1 VRVTFFRFAE
11 RKSPKKGRPC
21 SLRPHSPVGR
31 AGQPAVL
38 VRGARCGTRCALRAT
53 LKQPQRVS
61 QRRRVSFGT
70 RPPPALRSSAHPE
83 GLGEP
88 TSTRA
93 IAALGPRTRRRFA
106 PRPRGRV
113 QRWPVWLFGWWAV
126 QPLLAAPAA
135 GRLRGGMR
143 VGARMLRALTRR
155 SCLNGAPQA
164 RSEFCGA
171 PRNRPDAGLP
181 LRNAKGSQTGGRL
194 LFGDFLLANQEKVTA
209 PPGAHPGSRPQH
221 RHAASI
227 SQRAN
232 PGFDKLSPRNL
243 KSPNPMRSRR
253 HHTQRQ
259 APRLTCAARNPP
271 PAPPACAHPP
281 AAGLHRC
288 RTTASGWTAPC

>member
-1 VRVTFFRFAE
+1 MLTPQPPRRRRCQQGVDSRTAEQPHGPSRCSAPPAQRVALAPARW
-11 RKSPKKGRPC
+11 
-21 SLRPHSPVGR
+21 GR
-31 AGQPAVL
+31 AQQRP
-38 VRGARCGTRCALRAT
+38 VR
-53 LKQPQRVS
+53 
-61 QRRRVSFGT
+61 
-70 RPPPALRSSAHPE
+70 
-83 GLGEP
+83 
-88 TSTRA
+88 
-93 IAALGPRTRRRFA
+93 
-106 PRPRGRV
+106 
-113 QRWPVWLFGWWAV
+113 LFGCSAV
-126 QPLLAAPAA
+126 RLSNPCWL
-135 GRLRGGMR
+135 RLRRGGCGVSMG
-143 VGARMLRALTRR
+143 VAARMLRALSRR

-221 RHAASI
+221 RHVASI

-243 KSPNPMRSRR
+243 KSPNPMRPRR

-259 APRLTCAARNPP
+259 GPRLTCAARNPP

-288 RTTASGWTAPC
+288 RTTASGWMEPC